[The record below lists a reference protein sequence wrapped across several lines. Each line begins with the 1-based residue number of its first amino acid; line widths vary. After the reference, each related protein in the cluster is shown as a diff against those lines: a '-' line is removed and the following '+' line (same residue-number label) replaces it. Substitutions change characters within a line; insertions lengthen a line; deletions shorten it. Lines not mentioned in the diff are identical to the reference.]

1 MGPTTRDLI
10 RSSASERAK
19 AAVDC
24 QSQSCHVAGGTG
36 LPERMFRTLKHKV
49 VLSLFHL
56 TVAKRK
62 ARRMQMYIQ
71 PISNSHQFRLSLALA
86 GSK

>member
-10 RSSASERAK
+10 RSSAAERAK

-24 QSQSCHVAGGTG
+24 QSQSCHVAGGKG
-36 LPERMFRTLKHKV
+36 VQFVFRTLKHQV

-56 TVAKRK
+56 TVARRK

-71 PISNSHQFRLSLALA
+71 PMSNSHQFLLSRALA
-86 GSK
+86 GSR